1 MKENIGIC
9 RNAVRCAARFELL
22 RDLEYALRVAM
33 FNDALTL
40 IDHGDNVI
48 IAHGNG
54 TAQMANV
61 ECDSLLE
68 MAYDIMKAALHGD
81 YFDND
86 HSKVA
91 SNEDCMEELVYRT
104 MKEDEPYED

>member
-1 MKENIGIC
+1 MKENIGIS
-9 RNAVRCAARFELL
+9 RNAVRSAARFELL

-48 IAHGNG
+48 IAHGDG
-54 TAQMANV
+54 TAQRANV

-68 MAYDIMKAALHGD
+68 MAYDIMKAALHGE
-81 YFDND
+81 YFDYD
-86 HSKVA
+86 PS
-91 SNEDCMEELVYRT
+91 
-104 MKEDEPYED
+104 KEDETDED

>member
-1 MKENIGIC
+1 MKENIGIS
-9 RNAVRCAARFELL
+9 RNAVRCTARFELL

-40 IDHGDNVI
+40 IDHGDDVI
-48 IAHGNG
+48 IDHRNG
-54 TAQMANV
+54 TAQRANV

-86 HSKVA
+86 P
-91 SNEDCMEELVYRT
+91 SNEDRMEELVYRN
-104 MKEDEPYED
+104 MKEDETDED